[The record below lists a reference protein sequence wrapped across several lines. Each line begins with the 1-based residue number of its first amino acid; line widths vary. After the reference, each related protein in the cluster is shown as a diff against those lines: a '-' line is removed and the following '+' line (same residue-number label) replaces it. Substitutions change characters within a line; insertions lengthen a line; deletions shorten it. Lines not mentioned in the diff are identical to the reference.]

1 MVQWIVF
8 ALLTGIAVMAVLAPL
23 AWRRTSVTRAQS
35 DLAVY
40 KDQLSEIDRDR
51 ERGLI
56 AGPEAEAARIEVA
69 RRLLDADAAAAR
81 ESSSTT
87 RNTLRTR
94 IAAVIALIA
103 IPAITLAVYGRYGS
117 PALPDQ
123 PLAARLDESTLQNA
137 SIDDLIARAERHLE
151 RQPEDG
157 EGWDVL
163 GPAYLRQGR
172 PADARRAFANA
183 IRLLGSTAQR
193 EASLGESI
201 VLSSNRIVTSEA
213 REAFQRALKLDPAQA
228 KARYYIGLAAE
239 QDGNMADALAAWT
252 SLRGE
257 ADPNGPIAQFLSRE
271 IERVGGTRPGLAG
284 SPSPAPGPSAED
296 VAAAEGMSQAERG
309 DMIKSMVERLATR
322 LADQGGS
329 IDEWQRLIRA
339 YVVLGDKEKA
349 TAAAA
354 DARKALS
361 ADPASVKTIDETL
374 KSLGLGG

>member
-8 ALLTGIAVMAVLAPL
+8 ALLTGLAVMAVLAPL
-23 AWRRTSVTRAQS
+23 AWRRASVTRAQS

-81 ESSSTT
+81 ETT
-87 RNTLRTR
+87 DPAKSMLRIRT
-94 IAAVIALIA
+94 AAVIALVA
-103 IPAITLAVYGRYGS
+103 IPAISLAVYGRYGS

-123 PLAARLDESTLQNA
+123 PLAARLQDTIQNA

-151 RQPEDG
+151 QQPEDG

-172 PADARRAFANA
+172 PTDARRAFSNA
-183 IRLLGSTAQR
+183 IRLLGPTAQR

-201 VLSSNRIVTSEA
+201 VLSSNRIVTAEA
-213 REAFQRALKLDPAQA
+213 REAFQRAVKLDAGQA
-228 KARYYIGLAAE
+228 KALYYLGLAAE
-239 QDGNMADALAAWT
+239 QDGDSAAAIAAWT
-252 SLRGE
+252 SLRAE
-257 ADPNGPIAQFLSRE
+257 TDPNGSIALFLTRE
-271 IERVGGTRPGLAG
+271 IERVGGSTPGLAG
-284 SPSPAPGPSAED
+284 TPAPGPGADE
-296 VAAAEGMSQAERG
+296 VAAAQEMSEEDRG
-309 DMIKSMVERLATR
+309 AMIKSMVERLATR

-339 YVVLGDKEKA
+339 YVVLGDKDKA

-361 ADPASVKTIDETL
+361 ADPASLKAIDETL

>member
-322 LADQGGS
+322 LADEGGS

>member
-81 ESSSTT
+81 EASSVT

-94 IAAVIALIA
+94 IAAVLALVS
-103 IPAITLAVYGRYGS
+103 IPAITLAVYGHYGS

-252 SLRGE
+252 SLRAE

-271 IERVGGTRPGLAG
+271 IDRVGGARPGLAG
-284 SPSPAPGPSAED
+284 TPAPAPGPSEED
-296 VAAAEGMSQAERG
+296 VAAAQGMSQAERG